1 MQLNGTPPP
10 SVSLWDLSPWSSLQ
24 SCVSLGTGPEFHH
37 MLETLSAHLT
47 PHTDPPEGLPSSV
60 ESSGITSV
68 HPALHVGSL
77 GRPSRQPPRASYFLP
92 EDASREP
99 QWERTSQAGE
109 QGILASRCPLRPWVS
124 SSISG
129 PGLPTLGSWT
139 PLWLPQPPAGV
150 RACETS
156 QTCAEGVRI
165 SSRKS
170 LRSMLTSVPSP
181 PPQPVV
187 CPSPKSALIL
197 LLLC

>member
-77 GRPSRQPPRASYFLP
+77 
-92 EDASREP
+92 REP
-99 QWERTSQAGE
+99 HTFFPKTPPESHSGKEFPR
-109 QGILASRCPLRPWVS
+109 QGSKASWLPGALSDPGSLPLSLALVSPLLA
-124 SSISG
+124 
-129 PGLPTLGSWT
+129 PGLPSGCPSLPLGSEHMR
-139 PLWLPQPPAGV
+139 LPRPV
-150 RACETS
+150 RRGS
-156 QTCAEGVRI
+156 G
-165 SSRKS
+165 
-170 LRSMLTSVPSP
+170 
-181 PPQPVV
+181 
-187 CPSPKSALIL
+187 
-197 LLLC
+197 